1 MVEGQAFSGPGGG
14 DEADVSHVSRYLEP
28 AVVEQL
34 NHLQVSARS
43 VVVGSAIGQHR
54 SPIKGASIEF
64 RQHRFYVPGDEPRR
78 LDWRVLGRTDR
89 PYVKEYD
96 EETNLRCVLMLD
108 GSGSMGYGAG
118 AGSALR
124 TASGLST
131 EPGVVRSAEAT
142 KYEYAARLAA
152 ALAYL
157 MLGQAESV
165 GVAICGKG
173 VEHWLP
179 AHAGSMQLAR
189 VLDTLEWKQPSGP
202 SGLGKALHEVAE
214 RLERR
219 ALVIVLSDFFVS
231 VDEVRSG
238 LAHLRHDRH
247 EVVAI
252 QVVHRREEDFPFRN
266 WCRLRGLEGEGSQLV
281 EPAIARGVYQ
291 ENFRRHRKSLQ
302 ETCLGL
308 QVEFEHLAT
317 DKAILEAV
325 RAFLNRRG

>member
-1 MVEGQAFSGPGGG
+1 
-14 DEADVSHVSRYLEP
+14 
-28 AVVEQL
+28 VVEQL

-96 EETNLRCVLMLD
+96 EETNLRCVLILD
-108 GSGSMGYGAG
+108 GSGSMGYGAV
-118 AGSALR
+118 ASCQLPVASDCGSGNWELA
-124 TASGLST
+124 TGNSM
-131 EPGVVRSAEAT
+131 T
-142 KYEYAARLAA
+142 KYDYAARLAA
-152 ALAYL
+152 AFAYL

-173 VEHWLP
+173 VEHWLA

-189 VLDTLEWKQPSGP
+189 VLDSLEWKQPAGP
-202 SGLGKALHEVAE
+202 SGVGKAMHDVAD

-219 ALVIVLSDFFVS
+219 ALVIILSDFFVP

-247 EVVAI
+247 ELVAI
-252 QVVHRREEDFPFRN
+252 QVVDRREEEFPFHN
-266 WCRLRGLEGEGSQLV
+266 WCRLRGLEGEKSQLV
-281 EPAIARGVYQ
+281 EPAIARGVYR
-291 ENFRRHRKSLQ
+291 ENFQKHRKALQ

-308 QVEFEHLAT
+308 KVEFEHLTT
-317 DKAILEAV
+317 DKAILDAV
-325 RAFLNRRG
+325 RAFLGRRQ